1 MENVLTELVLQAPW
15 GVAILVVVLA
25 FLRHLAR
32 YNEEMA
38 KAMKQNSDAICQVA
52 KALAK
57 VEERV
62 ESMQEEMRGRK
73 DRGDNG

>member
-15 GVAILVVVLA
+15 GVAILVVVMA

-32 YNEEMA
+32 YNESMTSA
-38 KAMKQNSDAICQVA
+38 LKQNSDAICQVA

-57 VEERV
+57 LEERV
-62 ESMQEEMRGRK
+62 ESMHQEMRERE
-73 DRGDNG
+73 RQ

>member
-15 GVAILVVVLA
+15 GVAILVVVMA

-32 YNEEMA
+32 YNESMTSA
-38 KAMKQNSDAICQVA
+38 LKQTSDAICQVA

-57 VEERV
+57 LEERV
-62 ESMQEEMRGRK
+62 ESMHQEMRERE
-73 DRGDNG
+73 RQ

>member
-15 GVAILVVVLA
+15 GVAILVVVMA

-32 YNEEMA
+32 YNESMTSA
-38 KAMKQNSDAICQVA
+38 LKQNSDAICQVA

-57 VEERV
+57 LEERV
-62 ESMQEEMRGRK
+62 ESMHQEMRER
-73 DRGDNG
+73 DRQ

>member
-15 GVAILVVVLA
+15 GVAILVVVMA

-32 YNEEMA
+32 YNESMTSA
-38 KAMKQNSDAICQVA
+38 LKQNSDAICQVA

-57 VEERV
+57 LEERV
-62 ESMQEEMRGRK
+62 ESMHQEMRERE
-73 DRGDNG
+73 RR

>member
-15 GVAILVVVLA
+15 GVAILVVVIS

-32 YNEEMA
+32 YNESMTSA
-38 KAMKQNSDAICQVA
+38 LKQNSDAICQVA

-57 VEERV
+57 LEERV
-62 ESMQEEMRGRK
+62 ESMHQEMRERE
-73 DRGDNG
+73 RR

>member
-15 GVAILVVVLA
+15 GVAILVVVMA

-32 YNEEMA
+32 YNESMTQA
-38 KAMKQNSDAICQVA
+38 LKQNSDAICQVA

-57 VEERV
+57 LEERV
-62 ESMQEEMRGRK
+62 ESMHQEMRERE
-73 DRGDNG
+73 RR

>member
-15 GVAILVVVLA
+15 GVAILVVVMA

-32 YNEEMA
+32 YNESMTSA
-38 KAMKQNSDAICQVA
+38 LKQNSDAICQVA

-57 VEERV
+57 LEERV
-62 ESMQEEMRGRK
+62 ESMHQEMREREK
-73 DRGDNG
+73 RR

>member
-1 MENVLTELVLQAPW
+1 MEDIFKELVLQAPW

-32 YNEEMA
+32 YNESITE
-38 KAMKQNSDAICQVA
+38 AMQENSKAICQVA

-62 ESMQEEMRGRK
+62 ESMHEEMRAR
-73 DRGDNG
+73 DQ